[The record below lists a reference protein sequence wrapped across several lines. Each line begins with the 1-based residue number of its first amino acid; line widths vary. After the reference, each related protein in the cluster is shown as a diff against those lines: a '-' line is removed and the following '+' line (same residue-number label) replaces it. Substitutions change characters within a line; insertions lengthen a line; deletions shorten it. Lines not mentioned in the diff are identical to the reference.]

1 MQIQLQP
8 PPLLNL
14 RRKPELDLL
23 PLELDFL
30 YGPIHMRFACVSLMS
45 GRSLAAASFPRAEE
59 KQESISTV
67 MMTITS
73 LLFRLSRRRGG
84 LLEWSGRVPPFPE
97 RTARRVAVATSCRR
111 KCNALVGLAGRDPF
125 EHFVTNQY
133 AAVGATLLKNA
144 PTDRPKAHYNF

>member
-1 MQIQLQP
+1 MKHDHAAFNLANAQL
-8 PPLLNL
+8 LTH
-14 RRKPELDLL
+14 L
-23 PLELDFL
+23 PASCECERDSAH
-30 YGPIHMRFACVSLMS
+30 IRFACVSLMS

-59 KQESISTV
+59 EQESISTV